1 MRINVLTL
9 FPDMVK
15 AGMAE
20 SMMKRAQELGQL
32 DLRVYHYRDFAFN
45 KHRKVD
51 DTPYGGGA
59 GLVMTVDPVK
69 EALAHI
75 HSDCSPSQG
84 ETTPSTPTK
93 SHVIYMSPKGA
104 PLTQKRVEALSRL
117 EHITLLCGHYEGFDQ
132 RILDLYVD
140 EEISIG
146 DYVLT
151 GGELAAMVLMD
162 ATVRLLPGV
171 LGKEAS
177 HQEDSFSNGLLEYPH
192 YTKPAVAEGI
202 SVPEVLMGGNHGE
215 IALWRYGESLKLT
228 LERRPELFWAHVTS
242 VVETGEKPEMRRLVK
257 AYLRAGLEPNLLAP
271 KLPWEI
277 KKLLYR

>member
-9 FPDMVK
+9 FPEMIK

-20 SMMKRAQELGQL
+20 SMMKRAQDTGQL
-32 DLRVYHYRDFAFN
+32 DLKIYHYRDFAFN
-45 KHRKVD
+45 KHKKVD
-51 DTPYGGGA
+51 DSPYGGGA

-75 HSDCSPSQG
+75 H
-84 ETTPSTPTK
+84 ETGK
-93 SHVIYMSPKGA
+93 SHVIYLSPKGEK
-104 PLTQKRVEALSRL
+104 LTQRKVEALTKHQHL
-117 EHITLLCGHYEGFDQ
+117 TLLCGHYEGFDQ

-140 EEISIG
+140 EELSIG

-151 GGELAAMVLMD
+151 GGELAALVLMD

-171 LGKEAS
+171 LGKEES

-192 YTKPAVAEGI
+192 YTKPAISEGLE
-202 SVPEVLMGGNHGE
+202 VPAVLMGGNNGE
-215 IALWRYGESLKLT
+215 IDLWRYGQSLKLT
-228 LERRPELFWAHVTS
+228 YERRPELFWTHLDS
-242 VVETGEKPEMRRLVK
+242 VVESGVKPDIKRLVR
-257 AYLRAGLEPNLLAP
+257 AYLRAEMDRELIAS
-271 KLPWEI
+271 KLPREI

>member
-9 FPDMVK
+9 FPDMIK

-32 DLRVYHYRDFAFN
+32 QLNIYHYRDFAFN
-45 KHRKVD
+45 KHKKVD
-51 DTPYGGGA
+51 DSPYGGGA

-75 HSDCSPSQG
+75 HKNQ
-84 ETTPSTPTK
+84 K
-93 SHVIYMSPKGA
+93 SHVIYLSPKGA
-104 PLTQKRVEALSRL
+104 PLTQKRVEALTQCDHL
-117 EHITLLCGHYEGFDQ
+117 TLLCGHYEGFDQ

-140 EEISIG
+140 EELSIG

-151 GGELAAMVLMD
+151 GGELAAMVLID

-192 YTKPAVAEGI
+192 YTKPAVAEGLE
-202 SVPEVLMGGNHGE
+202 VPSILLSGNHAE
-215 IALWRYGESLKLT
+215 IDLWRYSESLKLT
-228 LERRPELFWAHVTS
+228 FERRPELFWAHVDS
-242 VVETGEKPEMRRLVK
+242 VVGGAVKAEIKRLVK
-257 AYLRAGLEPNLLAP
+257 AYMRAEMDKELLAP
-271 KLPWEI
+271 KLPREI

>member
-1 MRINVLTL
+1 MRIDVLTL
-9 FPDMVK
+9 FPDMIHS
-15 AGMAE
+15 GMSE
-20 SMMKRAQELGQL
+20 SMMKRAQALGQL
-32 DLRVYHYRDFAFN
+32 DLHVYHYRDYAFN
-45 KHRKVD
+45 KHKKVD

-69 EALAHI
+69 QALTHIQSEARTR
-75 HSDCSPSQG
+75 G
-84 ETTPSTPTK
+84 
-93 SHVIYMSPKGA
+93 HVIYMSPKGK
-104 PLTQKRVEALSRL
+104 PLTQERVETLSKMDHL
-117 EHITLLCGHYEGFDQ
+117 TLLCGHYEGFDQ

-151 GGELAAMVLMD
+151 GGELAALVLMD

-177 HQEDSFSNGLLEYPH
+177 HQEDTFSNGLLEYPH
-192 YTKPAVAEGI
+192 YTKPAIAEGLE
-202 SVPEVLMGGNHGE
+202 VPQVLIGGNHE
-215 IALWRYGESLKLT
+215 LIAVWRYGQSLKLT
-228 LERRPELFWAHVTS
+228 FERRPELFWRHV
-242 VVETGEKPEMRRLVK
+242 EGLIRGGVK
-257 AYLRAGLEPNLLAP
+257 AELKKLIKAYRTAEMDPEILAP